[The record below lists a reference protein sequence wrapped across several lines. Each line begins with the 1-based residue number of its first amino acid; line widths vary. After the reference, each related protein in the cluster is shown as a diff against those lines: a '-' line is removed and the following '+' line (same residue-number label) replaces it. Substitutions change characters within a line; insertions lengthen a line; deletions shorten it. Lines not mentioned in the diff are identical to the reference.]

1 MPRGDCQRRGTGQSV
16 DDLDASLRK
25 LVRLKDDG
33 LLTEQEYE
41 QKRGE
46 IMQRRS

>member
-1 MPRGDCQRRGTGQSV
+1 V

-25 LVRLKDDG
+25 VARLKDDG

-46 IMQRRS
+46 IMRRQS